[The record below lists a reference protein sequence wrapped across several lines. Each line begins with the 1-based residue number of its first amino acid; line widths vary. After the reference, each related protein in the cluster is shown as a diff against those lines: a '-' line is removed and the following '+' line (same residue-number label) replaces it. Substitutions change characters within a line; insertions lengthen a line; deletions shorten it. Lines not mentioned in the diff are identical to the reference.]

1 MVKGNRMV
9 KKVGVLLSGCGV
21 FDGAEIHEAVLTLL
35 YLDRAGATILCM
47 APNVDQ
53 LHVIDHLTQQ
63 EVDERRNVLVES
75 ARIARG
81 EIQDLSAVSAKD
93 IDALIIPGGF
103 GAAKNLSDFAVKGPE
118 AQVHPEVRRLLTE
131 MADRSKPIGALC
143 IAPAT
148 LVRAIAKG
156 SPRVTI
162 GNDAGTAAGIE
173 TMGGVHIDCA
183 VTDICVDEKN
193 RIVTTPAYMLGPGI
207 KDVAMGIEKL
217 VDKVLAL
224 C

>member
-1 MVKGNRMV
+1 MV

-148 LVRAIAKG
+148 LVRAITKG

-173 TMGGVHIDCA
+173 TMGGVHVDCA